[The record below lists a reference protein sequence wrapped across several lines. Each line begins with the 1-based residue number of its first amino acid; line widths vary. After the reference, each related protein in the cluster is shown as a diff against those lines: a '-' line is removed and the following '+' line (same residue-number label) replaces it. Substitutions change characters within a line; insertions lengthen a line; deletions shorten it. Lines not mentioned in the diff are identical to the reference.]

1 MDVVDE
7 EEVGLAEA
15 AAEVGGGAVLNG
27 GDELVGE
34 LLGADERD
42 ACFGLSEDDLVRD
55 GLHEVGLA
63 ESGVAVDEER
73 VVDLAGRLAD
83 GVGGGG
89 GELVRLSDDEVVE
102 RVSIA

>member
-1 MDVVDE
+1 MNVMRVS
-7 EEVGLAEA
+7 GL
-15 AAEVGGGAVLNG
+15 
-27 GDELVGE
+27 
-34 LLGADERD
+34 R
-42 ACFGLSEDDLVRD
+42 SDDLVRD
-55 GLHEVGLA
+55 GLHEVRLA

-73 VVDLAGRLAD
+73 VVDLAGRLGD

>member
-1 MDVVDE
+1 MVRFWID
-7 EEVGLAEA
+7 A
-15 AAEVGGGAVLNG
+15 
-27 GDELVGE
+27 DELVGE

-42 ACFGLSEDDLVRD
+42 AGFRLSLDDLMGDRLHQVR
-55 GLHEVGLA
+55 LA

-73 VVDLAGRLAD
+73 VVDLPGRLGD

-89 GELVRLSDDEVVE
+89 GELVRLADDEVVE